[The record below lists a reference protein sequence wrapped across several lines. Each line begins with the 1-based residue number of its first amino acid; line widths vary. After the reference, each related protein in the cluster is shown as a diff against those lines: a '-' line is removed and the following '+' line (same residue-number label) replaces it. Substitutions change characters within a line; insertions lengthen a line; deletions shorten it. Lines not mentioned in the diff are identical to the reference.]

1 MGLGGGAQGRGPSR
15 SCGQCRQKHS
25 LFIAIF
31 LTFGC
36 RGGRMEGRSR
46 ERSLGDTGGG
56 FYLKRKIPD
65 PKTKD

>member
-1 MGLGGGAQGRGPSR
+1 
-15 SCGQCRQKHS
+15 
-25 LFIAIF
+25 
-31 LTFGC
+31 
-36 RGGRMEGRSR
+36 MEGRSR